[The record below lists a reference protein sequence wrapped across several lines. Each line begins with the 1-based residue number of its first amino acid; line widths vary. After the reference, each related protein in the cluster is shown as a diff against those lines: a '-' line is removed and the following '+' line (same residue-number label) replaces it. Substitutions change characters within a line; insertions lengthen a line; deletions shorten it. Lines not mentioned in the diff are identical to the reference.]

1 MINWLHKEDGVCEG
15 SFKSAFFRDD
25 ENGDELMVYTA
36 NPNLA
41 ECAEKC
47 VEAFNNLTESE
58 INEICKEIINCA
70 KEDGIDE
77 EFELPTSDNVPDI
90 LKSCWFTALYVN
102 MLSKED
108 EIAYVV
114 EGEGDW
120 GEVIGFA
127 IENNKVIYVGADYFD
142 YMKDEE

>member
-1 MINWLHKEDGVCEG
+1 MINWLHQEDGACEG

-25 ENGDELMVYTA
+25 ENGDILNVYAKSPDLT
-36 NPNLA
+36 

-58 INEICKEIINCA
+58 ISEICKKIISCA
-70 KEDGIDE
+70 KEGGMDE
-77 EFELPTSDNVPDI
+77 GFELPAIDNDLDI
-90 LKSCWFTALYVN
+90 LNYCWFTALYVN
-102 MLSKED
+102 MLSRED
-108 EIAYVV
+108 EIAYVI

-120 GEVIGFA
+120 GDVIGFA
-127 IENNKVIYVGADYFD
+127 VNNNEIVYVGTEYFD